1 MSALLRLKGI
11 RFLTLELG
19 VFPYVDSTYD
29 RCRDALIQVKAT
41 RALSSNNHWLHD
53 NKKAGHCRSGSF
65 IEQVRSRNMSTTAQ
79 GLVTLVNPIGERQ
92 GEQSAL
98 APRLDTLQ
106 GKSIGFIDNI
116 KPNAGLFIQYIEE
129 MLRAD
134 YAGIKT
140 HTVRKNFTSSKL
152 IADQLDGKVDALVNA
167 WGD

>member
-53 NKKAGHCRSGSF
+53 NKKAGHCRSGSS

-116 KPNAGLFIQYIEE
+116 KPNAGLFLRYIEE
-129 MLRAD
+129 MIRAD
-134 YAGIKT
+134 YPGVQT
-140 HTVRKNFTSSKL
+140 HTVRKDFTPNHL
-152 IADQLDGKVDALVNA
+152 IADRLYGKVHGVVNA